1 MSRSTFFGFDIAT
14 RGLYTA
20 QRGLTN
26 VNHNIDNI
34 NTPGYSRQ
42 KITQTASRPLLMA
55 DGTGMLGPG
64 ADVTGV
70 FVFATCILI
79 QNTEAKRS
87 TLGNGI

>member
-1 MSRSTFFGFDIAT
+1 MNNTTFIGLDIAT

-42 KITQTASRPLLMA
+42 VLQQQAARPN
-55 DGTGMLGPG
+55 DGGRW
-64 ADVTGV
+64 
-70 FVFATCILI
+70 
-79 QNTEAKRS
+79 Q
-87 TLGNGI
+87 